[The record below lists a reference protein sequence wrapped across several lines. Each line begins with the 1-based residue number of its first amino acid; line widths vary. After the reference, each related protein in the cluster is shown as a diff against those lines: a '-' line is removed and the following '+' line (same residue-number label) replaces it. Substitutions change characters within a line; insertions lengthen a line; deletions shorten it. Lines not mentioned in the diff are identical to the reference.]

1 MQSFE
6 NWMQGQVES
15 KYDFDD
21 SDFDL
26 RYLPNLHEI
35 DDAFEKN

>member
-6 NWMQGQVES
+6 NWMQEQVES

-21 SDFDL
+21 SDFAPSL
-26 RYLPNLHEI
+26 LPNNPE
-35 DDAFEKN
+35 